1 MEQMLEKALELRG
14 NGQHKES
21 NKIMMDLVRKFPDH
35 ASINYQ
41 CAWSFD
47 VLGEETKAVPY
58 YEKAIELG
66 LPSKELEGALIGL
79 GSTYRTIG
87 EYEKSKETFLKGLK
101 LFPENHAIKVFY
113 SMTLYNLEE
122 YQQAMEVLL
131 LCLVNTT
138 SDDEIRNYEK
148 AIRFYADKLNET
160 WK

>member
-1 MEQMLEKALELRG
+1 MEQMLEKALDLRG
-14 NGQHKES
+14 KGQLKES
-21 NKIMMDLVRKFPDH
+21 NNILIDLVQNFPNH
-35 ASINYQ
+35 ASLNYQ

-87 EYEKSKETFLKGLK
+87 EYKKSKETFLKGLK
-101 LFPENHAIKVFY
+101 LFPDNHAIKVFY

-138 SDDEIRNYEK
+138 SDDEIRNCEK

>member
-1 MEQMLEKALELRG
+1 MEQILEKALDLRG
-14 NGQHKES
+14 KGQLKES
-21 NKIMMDLVRKFPDH
+21 NNILIDLVQNFPNH
-35 ASINYQ
+35 ASLNYQ

-101 LFPENHAIKVFY
+101 LFPDNHAIKVFY

-148 AIRFYADKLNET
+148 AIRFYVDKLNET

>member
-1 MEQMLEKALELRG
+1 MEQMLEKALDLRG
-14 NGQHKES
+14 KGQLKES
-21 NKIMMDLVRKFPDH
+21 NNILIDLVQNFPNN
-35 ASINYQ
+35 ASLNYQ

-87 EYEKSKETFLKGLK
+87 EYKKSKETFLKGLK
-101 LFPENHAIKVFY
+101 LFPDNHAIKVFY

-138 SDDEIRNYEK
+138 SDDEIRNCEK

>member
-21 NKIMMDLVRKFPDH
+21 NKIMMDLVQKFPDH

-101 LFPENHAIKVFY
+101 LFPNNHAIKVFY